1 MAAPTAP
8 LATTASVL
16 ESTHPLPVYD
26 GDRGNYRHTKPASI
40 SETAEGM
47 RIPTKVVWIDPT
59 TLVNEGKKY
68 AARRRVTETVD
79 EEKIV
84 EGSST
89 LERRTEQCSVTCLDA
104 HVVRPVMEIFSAGFG
119 VRDKKWKVQHTW
131 EYQLNLPDIPKA
143 QEPKTSGKSADR
155 QASSKKRRLSQTRES
170 SANVSST
177 EHEPKYVTVRP
188 DLIVVRTAK
197 SERLNLGKG
206 RPGAASRCISVLE
219 MKREGVISSRV
230 ENMMKVATERRD
242 TLHSNPR
249 RNRGTITN
257 PLEREAFDLGSTNLL
272 KQLIQYNLAC
282 RVPSGAASDYDSMV
296 FVNFPD
302 MKTGAEV
309 GIKELWDIG
318 VGETMEISVLGP
330 ERSADIRAAWFGF
343 LALGSKALSESTD

>member
-1 MAAPTAP
+1 MAAPTAR

-26 GDRGNYRHTKPASI
+26 GDRGNYRHTKPTSI

-68 AARRRVTETVD
+68 AARRRVTKTVD

-119 VRDKKWKVQHTW
+119 VRDNKWKVQHTW

-143 QEPKTSGKSADR
+143 QEPKTSGKSANR
-155 QASSKKRRLSQTRES
+155 QASSKKRRLSQARES
-170 SANVSST
+170 SANASYT

-206 RPGAASRCISVLE
+206 RLGAASRCISVLE
-219 MKREGVISSRV
+219 MKREGVIPSRV
-230 ENMMKVATERRD
+230 ENMMKVAMERRD

-249 RNRGTITN
+249 Q
-257 PLEREAFDLGSTNLL
+257 AFDLGSTNLL
-272 KQLIQYNLAC
+272 KELIQYNLAC

-302 MKTGAEV
+302 MKTEAKV
-309 GIKELWDIG
+309 GIKELWDTG
-318 VGETMEISVLGP
+318 VGETMEISILGP
-330 ERSADIRAAWFGF
+330 ERSADIRAAWLGF
-343 LALGSKALSESTD
+343 LALGSKALSESMA